1 MRNWEA
7 IKRDQEGRTDP
18 LAGIPA
24 ALPALQLAAK
34 LQKRAAEGGFAWPT
48 VSGPVAKV
56 REELEEVVEA
66 TEPEHLEWEVG
77 DLLFAV
83 VALARA
89 KGVEPEAA
97 LRRTARRFR
106 ARFLAA
112 RAAAEADGRD
122 PAGLDL
128 ETWLGYWKAAK
139 HAPATAQDG

>member
-1 MRNWEA
+1 
-7 IKRDQEGRTDP
+7 
-18 LAGIPA
+18 
-24 ALPALQLAAK
+24 
-34 LQKRAAEGGFAWPT
+34 
-48 VSGPVAKV
+48 
-56 REELEEVVEA
+56 
-66 TEPEHLEWEVG
+66 
-77 DLLFAV
+77 V

-122 PAGLDL
+122 PASLDL

-139 HAPATAQDG
+139 HALAATPEG

>member
-1 MRNWEA
+1 
-7 IKRDQEGRTDP
+7 
-18 LAGIPA
+18 
-24 ALPALQLAAK
+24 
-34 LQKRAAEGGFAWPT
+34 

-83 VALARA
+83 VALARV

-139 HAPATAQDG
+139 RAPAAAPDA